1 MKIIKLIAIYSLIL
15 LFSCQ
20 NEEYQDCHGTVSGG
34 AYFDEC
40 GDCVGGRTGL
50 FECTTDCNDDLG
62 GLAYINPCDVCV
74 NGGTEIPTDSC
85 SSFEYNGQTYGAI
98 IIGEQVW
105 MTSDLISELYNN
117 GDTIP
122 EYQGDNTIGTLS
134 KYIPN
139 EENEEITIFYSW
151 KIALSD
157 KIAPQGWRVPNKS
170 DYEKLISTLGGSNL
184 AGGKLKESGYAN
196 WKFPNNFA
204 TNESG
209 FSALGE
215 GYRNELDIVQDI
227 GNKCFFWS
235 SDTIRSSN
243 TASLYLFALKLSF
256 DSNFAEL
263 NPESTTNGHLI
274 RLIKDN

>member
-1 MKIIKLIAIYSLIL
+1 MKIIKFITIYPLIL

-50 FECTTDCNDDLG
+50 FECTTDCNGDLG
-62 GLAYINPCDVCV
+62 GLAYINPCDICV
-74 NGGTEIPTDSC
+74 NGETEIPTDSC
-85 SSFEYNGQTYGAI
+85 SSFEYNGKTYGTI

-105 MTSDLISELYNN
+105 MTSDLKTELYNN

-122 EYQGDNTIGTLS
+122 EYNGNNSIGSFS
-134 KYIPN
+134 KHAISGENN
-139 EENEEITIFYSW
+139 ELNIFYSW
-151 KIALSD
+151 NIALSN
-157 KIAPQGWRVPNKS
+157 KIAPEGWRVPNKG
-170 DYEKLISTLGGSNL
+170 DYQTLISTLGGSNL
-184 AGGKLKESGYAN
+184 AGGKLKESGYTSWN
-196 WKFPNNFA
+196 FPNNFA

-209 FSALGE
+209 FSASGG
-215 GYRNELDIVQDI
+215 GYRNELGIVQDS
-227 GNKCFFWS
+227 GKKCFFWS
-235 SDTIRSSN
+235 SDTIRSGD
-243 TASLYLFALKLSF
+243 TASLYLFTLKLSF

-263 NPESTTNGHLI
+263 NPESTNNGHLI